1 MKKAQQSPE
10 FTKLINL
17 AADKLGAKTI
27 VCTDEF
33 FAPME
38 NLVMPGRGIFI
49 EDKYTDSGKWMDGWE
64 SRRRRSPGHDW
75 CIIKLGAPGVI
86 RGLDIDTNHFLG
98 NHPPH
103 ASVDACFYDGPKAG
117 LLQSENAE
125 WTEVLRKS
133 PLEPGSQNLFKVKN
147 AQHWTHVRLNIYPD
161 GGVARFKVYGEVHKD
176 WDNIKEGELID
187 LATALNG
194 GRAVLCN
201 DMFFSHMDNLIMPG
215 RAENMGDGWETKRS
229 RNPDNVDWVIIKL
242 AKAGKMDIVI
252 IDTHNFKGN
261 YPECC
266 SLEGCVLSGDNE
278 IPDDK
283 TQWTEILTKTKLEPD
298 NEHYFE
304 KDILN
309 KGPFTHVRL
318 NIFPDGGVS
327 RLRLFGTPV

>member
-1 MKKAQQSPE
+1 MQKAKQSPE

-27 VCTDEF
+27 VCSDDF
-33 FAPME
+33 FAPKE
-38 NLVMPGRGIFI
+38 NLVMPGRGVFI
-49 EDKYTDSGKWMDGWE
+49 EDKFTDRGKWMDGWE
-64 SRRRRSPGHDW
+64 SRRKRSPGHDW

-103 ASVDACFYDGPKAG
+103 ASVEACCYDEPKTNF
-117 LLQSENAE
+117 LQSDNTK
-125 WTEVLRKS
+125 WTEILRKS
-133 PLEPGSQNLFKVKN
+133 PLEPGSQNFFEVKN
-147 AQHWTHVRLNIYPD
+147 DQHWTHIRLNIYPD
-161 GGVARFKVYGEVHKD
+161 GGVARFKVYGEVHKN

-187 LATALNG
+187 MANALNG

-215 RAENMGDGWETKRS
+215 RAENMGDGWETKRN

-242 AKAGKMDIVI
+242 ARPGNIKIIIV
-252 IDTHNFKGN
+252 DTHHFKGN
-261 YPECC
+261 NPDSC
-266 SLEGCVLSGDNE
+266 SLEGCNVPEDSALS
-278 IPDDK
+278 DDK
-283 TQWTEILTKTKLEPD
+283 TQWTEILQKTKLEPD

-304 KDILN
+304 KDILK

-327 RLRLFGTPV
+327 RLRLFG